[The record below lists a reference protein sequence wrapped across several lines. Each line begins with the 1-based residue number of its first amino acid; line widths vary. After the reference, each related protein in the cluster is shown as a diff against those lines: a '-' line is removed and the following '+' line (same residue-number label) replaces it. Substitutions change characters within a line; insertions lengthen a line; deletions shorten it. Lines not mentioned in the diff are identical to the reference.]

1 MLSPVNKFMNP
12 CGFRVYF
19 RTGQNGPDK
28 QKKGEFTMKKT
39 ITKLM
44 AALAV
49 IILTLTAAP
58 AADAQAAPRLNKA
71 NLTLYT
77 GQTKTLKL
85 RGASRKTAVKWSV
98 AKKSVATVTKNG
110 KVKAKKAGRTSVYA
124 ETRKVIC
131 VCTVTVKKPALS
143 TKKLTLEEGETAQL
157 ALKGAKIRKCVSDN
171 TAVAAVDGTGRVTAG
186 EAGTATVTV
195 TDTKGRKYRCTAEVT
210 ADAQADDSTVQDTE
224 NAAPAAGET
233 GNNTAGSTG
242 TAGNAGTQTAVAPG
256 HQHTWAPHYTYVA
269 DGVAY
274 VDCSFCT
281 DVTCPENKGFGTD
294 NGLRK
299 PVGTTRPVGP
309 QTGNTGSTG
318 NSGSGNTG
326 STQTQPQA
334 PSVTV
339 PDSSSTDN
347 SSTPDDTQVTVP
359 SDSAVEAQPQAPS
372 QDAHVHAWVNPVY
385 SGDGTQVTGY
395 TCDCGQQASHIHE
408 WTEAVTGTEGIM
420 AGVRTGYRCACGEE
434 ISQENYDRLVTAN
447 REASDKIMQAWIAKN
462 ITAGMSELDKVK
474 AVLAEIQ
481 GWTYA
486 ADFPAYAPSNV
497 SRKGD
502 CITGNTAF
510 GKYCS
515 AAGIQTEIFFAGDM
529 VNAGNHYMSYVWI
542 DGEKCVVD
550 ATPIGTINI
559 IVYTEEGFN
568 LYCSWVH
575 GDVTNEEYAAQI
587 DQYLR

>member
-1 MLSPVNKFMNP
+1 MNP

-39 ITKLM
+39 FTKLM

-58 AADAQAAPRLNKA
+58 AENAQAAPRLDKA

-85 RGASRKTAVKWSV
+85 KGASKKTAVKWSV

-124 ETRKVIC
+124 ETKKVIC

-157 ALKGAKIRKCVSDN
+157 SLKGAKIRKCVSDN

-195 TDTKGRKYRCTAEVT
+195 TDTKGRKYRCVAEVT
-210 ADAQADDSTVQDTE
+210 ADAQADDSTVQDTG

-233 GNNTAGSTG
+233 GNGTAAGSTG

-269 DGVAY
+269 DGIAY

-299 PVGTTRPVGP
+299 PSGTTRPVNP
-309 QTGNTGSTG
+309 QTGSTGSTG

-326 STQTQPQA
+326 STQA

-339 PDSSSTDN
+339 PDSSGTGNSTQTAVPDN
-347 SSTPDDTQVTVP
+347 STENTGNSQATCPSGSSIVTPGVPGSTETPAGETYEQKVNRIMEDWIAQHITP
-359 SDSAVEAQPQAPS
+359 GMSDYEKVQAALAETTGWRYES
-372 QDAHVHAWVNPVY
+372 VGHDAYRALTERKGTC
-385 SGDGTQVTGY
+385 GDGNSIF
-395 TCDCGQQASHIHE
+395 A
-408 WTEAVTGTEGIM
+408 
-420 AGVRTGYRCACGEE
+420 
-434 ISQENYDRLVTAN
+434 
-447 REASDKIMQAWIAKN
+447 
-462 ITAGMSELDKVK
+462 
-474 AVLAEIQ
+474 
-481 GWTYA
+481 
-486 ADFPAYAPSNV
+486 
-497 SRKGD
+497 
-502 CITGNTAF
+502 
-510 GKYCS
+510 KYCGMM
-515 AAGIQTEIFFAGDM
+515 GIQAEAFTIPELVGGQDHAM
-529 VNAGNHYMSYVWI
+529 TRVWI
-542 DGEKCVVD
+542 DGTVYYAD
-550 ATPIGTINI
+550 ATPESFFGLHML
-559 IVYTEEGFN
+559 TEEEFS
-568 LYCSWVH
+568 LYCDHQW
-575 GDVTNEEYAAQI
+575 GLITDEEYLERC
-587 DQYLR
+587 DQLEQ